1 MTFNTEKNVSRP
13 LGDYDRLPVAA
24 TDETEVDN
32 DDFEK
37 NPSTDRSLA
46 NTAILP
52 AESRATTGYGLRH
65 SDSTP
70 NPPEGL
76 TYSA

>member
-13 LGDYDRLPVAA
+13 LGDYDRLPVEA
-24 TDETEVDN
+24 TDETEVDET
-32 DDFEK
+32 EK
-37 NPSTDRSLA
+37 GPSTTGRSLG
-46 NTAILP
+46 NTAIVP

-65 SDSTP
+65 GDSTP